1 MGSSSESIWDISVS
15 SSIKSSML
23 ALRLEE
29 GVVGVDGEA
38 EWELGWEG
46 VVLWEVCLFSISKM
60 TGSRSGRKERSCW
73 RKSMDLVMV
82 ETEGWVVGELWGM
95 I

>member
-15 SSIKSSML
+15 SSIRSSVL

-29 GVVGVDGEA
+29 GVVGVEGEA
-38 EWELGWEG
+38 EWEWSWEG
-46 VVLWEVCLFSISKM
+46 EVLVEACWFSISRM
-60 TGSRSGRKERSCW
+60 MGSRSGRKERSCW

-82 ETEGWVVGELWGM
+82 ETEGRGGWWRTKNR
-95 I
+95 